1 MRKKKWF
8 YLPHAMALVSAL
20 FAIYGCFSHSTR
32 KPAMP
37 KYALAIHGGAGTILP
52 DHMTPEME
60 AQYKTILLEALAT
73 GEEILKSGGSSL
85 DAVSAA
91 VVVMEDSPLFNAGKG
106 AVLNS
111 EGKIELDAS
120 VMNGATL
127 EAGAVAAVKRVKN
140 PILLARA
147 IMEQSNHVMLV
158 GEGAEAFAAHHSVA
172 LVQEE
177 YFRTDYRQRQW
188 EKAKAKGAR
197 AIDVEYGADSK
208 FGTVGAVALDSHGG
222 LAAATSTGGLTNK
235 TWRRIGDSP
244 IIGAGTYANR
254 FCAVSGTGEGEFFI
268 RTAAART
275 ICAEVEMKK
284 KTIHSAA
291 FHLINT
297 QLVRMRAQGGVIA
310 IDSRGQLALVF
321 NTAGMYRAWVKAG
334 QKPSVAIY
342 REQ

>member
-1 MRKKKWF
+1 MRKNKWF
-8 YLPHAMALVSAL
+8 YLPHLTALATAL
-20 FAIYGCFSHSTR
+20 LALYGCYSNATR

-52 DHMTPEME
+52 EHMTPELE
-60 AQYKTILLEALAT
+60 AQHKAVLLRALAA
-73 GEEILKSGGSSL
+73 GERILKSGGSSL

-120 VMNGATL
+120 VMNGETL

-147 IMEQSNHVMLV
+147 VMEKSNHVMLV
-158 GEGAEAFAAHHSVA
+158 GEGAEAFAAHHGVE
-172 LVQEE
+172 LVEEE
-177 YFRTDYRQRQW
+177 YFRTDLRKQQW
-188 EKAKAKGAR
+188 EKARATGAR
-197 AIDVEYGADSK
+197 AIDVEYGAESK
-208 FGTVGAVALDSHGG
+208 FGTVGAVALDSHGA

-235 TWRRIGDSP
+235 AWGRIGDSP

-275 ICAEVEMKK
+275 ICAEVEMKN
-284 KTIHSAA
+284 KTIHSAT

-297 QLVRMRAQGGVIA
+297 QLVRMGAQGGVIA
-310 IDSRGQLALVF
+310 VDSQGQLALVF
-321 NTAGMYRAWVKAG
+321 NTPGMYRAWVKAG
-334 QKPSVAIY
+334 QTPTVAIY
-342 REQ
+342 RER

>member
-1 MRKKKWF
+1 MRKQKWF
-8 YLPHAMALVSAL
+8 YLPHVMALVSLL
-20 FAIYGCFSHSTR
+20 FAIYGYYSNSTR

-52 DHMTPEME
+52 EHMSSELETQHKEV
-60 AQYKTILLEALAT
+60 LLQALTA

-91 VVVMEDSPLFNAGKG
+91 VVVMENSPLFNAGKG
-106 AVLNS
+106 AVFNS
-111 EGKIELDAS
+111 EGKVELDAS
-120 VMNGATL
+120 IMNGATL

-147 IMEQSNHVMLV
+147 VMERSNHVMLV
-158 GEGAEAFAAHHSVA
+158 GEGAEAFAAHRGVE
-172 LVQEE
+172 LVEE
-177 YFRTDYRQRQW
+177 GYFRTDYRQRQW
-188 EKAKAKGAR
+188 EKAKATGAR
-197 AIDVEYGADSK
+197 AIDVEYDANSK
-208 FGTVGAVALDSHGG
+208 FGTVGAVALDSHGV

-235 TWRRIGDSP
+235 AWGRIGDSP
-244 IIGAGTYANR
+244 IIGAGTYADR
-254 FCAVSGTGEGEFFI
+254 FCAVSGTGEGEYFI

-284 KTIHSAA
+284 KSIYAAA

-297 QLVRMRAQGGVIA
+297 KLVRMHAQGGVIA
-310 IDSRGQLALVF
+310 IDSQGQIALVF
-321 NTAGMYRAWVKAG
+321 NTPGMYRAWVKAG

-342 REQ
+342 RER